1 MKRAIGYIRVS
12 TDDQAA
18 NGVSLDAQR
27 AKIEAYCDL
36 YDLELVGIY
45 ADEGLSAKEMTHR
58 PNLQCGLEILRRYAS
73 HDDIKTL
80 VILKLDRLTR
90 SLADWDTL
98 VRDYFGENARYGAT
112 LRSVQDSIDTSTASG
127 RMVLNIMMTVAQ
139 WERETIGERTRAALA
154 HKKATGKAYSG
165 RTPYGFDRVGDDLTP
180 NDSEQS
186 WIEYMVESREAGLG
200 FQEIAH
206 LLNADK
212 IPTKSGGQL
221 WAANTVR
228 RIILRNS

>member
-45 ADEGLSAKEMTHR
+45 ADEGLSAKEMDKR
-58 PNLQCGLEILRRYAS
+58 PALQEALRILRCNGTPS
-73 HDDIKTL
+73 TL
-80 VILKLDRLTR
+80 VVLKLDRLTR
-90 SLADWDTL
+90 SLSDWDTL
-98 VRDYFGENARYGAT
+98 VTEYFGERAQHGAT